1 MDIGKSTVLEI
12 IYKTLSPEQIETSL
26 IYWDK
31 QIVEKG
37 KQIRIGPRTIA
48 MPFDGIII
56 FVDLAPR
63 FNWAHPCL
71 YLLVN
76 VENLHT
82 DVIEASF
89 PPYSGEFPE
98 TFAVVLRYGKK
109 PPHERYFQIFDEKTE
124 GGT

>member
-1 MDIGKSTVLEI
+1 MDIRKSTVLEI
-12 IYKTLSPEQIETSL
+12 IYRNLSTKQIETSL
-26 IYWDK
+26 IYWDR
-31 QIVEKG
+31 QIIKKGEK
-37 KQIRIGPRTIA
+37 IRIGPQAIT
-48 MPFDGIII
+48 MPFDGIMI
-56 FVDLAPR
+56 FVDLEPR

-98 TFAVVLRYGKK
+98 TVVVVLRYGKK
-109 PPHERYFQIFDEKTE
+109 PPHEHYFQIFDEKTE
-124 GGT
+124 KGT